1 MFEPPILGQL
11 MGVGAVAIGFIG
23 AGLVAQ
29 YMDDEDKRKA
39 ELKRKEQEVIDDA
52 VIRAVQEGIELERRR
67 IRNNIRQGDRHFTYD
82 VEPPEGLRP
91 EPLAL
96 PEPRRVRYAHRMG

>member
-11 MGVGAVAIGFIG
+11 MGAGAVVVGFIG

-39 ELKRKEQEVIDDA
+39 ELKRKEQERIDDA
-52 VIRAVQEGIELERRR
+52 VIRAVQDGIELERRR
-67 IRNNIRQGDRHFTYD
+67 IRNNIKSGDRRFTYD

-96 PEPRRVRYAHRMG
+96 PEPRRARYVHRMG